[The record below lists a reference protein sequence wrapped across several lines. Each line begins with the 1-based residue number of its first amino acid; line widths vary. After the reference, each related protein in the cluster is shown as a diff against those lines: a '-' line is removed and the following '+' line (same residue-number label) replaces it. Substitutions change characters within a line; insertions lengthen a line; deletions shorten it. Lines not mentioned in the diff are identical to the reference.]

1 MGLFHHTDT
10 STRTGTP
17 AVTGNAV
24 RDAEIRKSF
33 SLVFGSPSKVGSLV
47 DEEAVGEVEA
57 VLATWL
63 PLFALLP
70 FGKGGHV
77 VPVADPL
84 PLRLTE
90 HFPPDPVLLMVAAQ
104 ACRPLVRREKVF
116 EPELGLDQRLH
127 SVLHLLC
134 EDVKQ
139 VATFL
144 HTLVLGIRPSQR
156 VGRNANAAIFNSV
169 IILGT
174 ILWA

>member
-1 MGLFHHTDT
+1 
-10 STRTGTP
+10 
-17 AVTGNAV
+17 
-24 RDAEIRKSF
+24 
-33 SLVFGSPSKVGSLV
+33 
-47 DEEAVGEVEA
+47 
-57 VLATWL
+57 
-63 PLFALLP
+63 
-70 FGKGGHV
+70 
-77 VPVADPL
+77 
-84 PLRLTE
+84 
-90 HFPPDPVLLMVAAQ
+90 MVAAQ

-169 IILGT
+169 IILGA